1 MTNQQYYSLMEK
13 VATENNPI
21 WNTYRKEEG
30 LPELTVD
37 EEYTRILNDNSYDYR
52 GYYNDPAVRN
62 SNDNANTHW
71 PDEYKTAYHP
81 TFSTYSL
88 YSGMV
93 DPNYNP
99 TGKNGGLWF
108 GDNYVNYNK
117 NADGGNLFKN
127 GGSKPKQSKR
137 DYYKQQLIIRGLRGA
152 QLEAVLNNMEVESG
166 FNPTAYNKSS
176 GARGLMQWLGSRKPK
191 SWSEKDQLDYIARTY
206 NQFGGDAWLDKS
218 AYKRFNETTDAKEAS
233 YLFRRY
239 WERPE
244 KSSWHATDKFYTK
257 GNKTTFL
264 PDEVNDLV
272 EQVSN
277 LSYSEPKAPVF
288 TEAD

>member
-117 NADGGNLFKN
+117 NADGGNLFK
-127 GGSKPKQSKR
+127 G
-137 DYYKQQLIIRGLRGA
+137 
-152 QLEAVLNNMEVESG
+152 
-166 FNPTAYNKSS
+166 
-176 GARGLMQWLGSRKPK
+176 
-191 SWSEKDQLDYIARTY
+191 
-206 NQFGGDAWLDKS
+206 GGDVKGVRGFFNLLKKHGIKVIETSGYRKGAITKSGHASFHSMLD
-218 AYKRFNETTDAKEAS
+218 E
-233 YLFRRY
+233 
-239 WERPE
+239 W
-244 KSSWHATDKFYTK
+244 
-257 GNKTTFL
+257 GN
-264 PDEVNDLV
+264 
-272 EQVSN
+272 
-277 LSYSEPKAPVF
+277 PKA
-288 TEAD
+288 

>member
-13 VATENNPI
+13 VAIENNPI
-21 WNTYRKEEG
+21 WNAYRKEEG

-88 YSGMV
+88 YSGMI

-108 GDNYVNYNK
+108 DDNYINYNK
-117 NADGGNLFKN
+117 NAYGGNLFGKGGNKN
-127 GGSKPKQSKR
+127 QEVNKR
-137 DYYKQQLIIRGLRGA
+137 KEYYRQQLILRGLRGA
-152 QLEAVLNNMEVESG
+152 QLEAVLANMQVESG
-166 FNPTAYNKSS
+166 FNPNAHNKSS
-176 GARGLMQWLGSRKPK
+176 GAHGLMQWLGSRKPK
-191 SWSEKDQLDYIARTY
+191 SWSEKD
-206 NQFGGDAWLDKS
+206 
-218 AYKRFNETTDAKEAS
+218 
-233 YLFRRY
+233 
-239 WERPE
+239 
-244 KSSWHATDKFYTK
+244 
-257 GNKTTFL
+257 
-264 PDEVNDLV
+264 
-272 EQVSN
+272 
-277 LSYSEPKAPVF
+277 
-288 TEAD
+288 